1 MEDLKNELIRNLKTS
16 DDAARLFH
24 GRGESFDGLSH
35 INIDFF
41 SPTVLITAYK
51 ESEDGVIDSI
61 KTQIEEVLGD
71 RAQNIL
77 LQKDLKSSLQPTEVL
92 KGQIEENKTIS
103 ENDLSYHL
111 SLGRHQNLG
120 FFLDMKE
127 VRSYLKKKAHT
138 KKVLNL
144 FSYTGSFSVAAI
156 SGGASFSVNFDLSK
170 NSLNTARKN
179 HLLNS
184 QNTGNVKV
192 FTARHSKVI
201 WKNQQ
206 IGAL

>member
-16 DDAARLFH
+16 DEAARLFH

-51 ESEDGVIDSI
+51 ESEEGVIDSI
-61 KTQIEEVLGD
+61 KTQIEEVLGG
-71 RAQNIL
+71 RAHNIL
-77 LQKDLKSSLQPTEVL
+77 LQKRFEKLAPTEVL

-156 SGGASFSVNFDLSK
+156 SGGASFSVNFDL
-170 NSLNTARKN
+170 
-179 HLLNS
+179 
-184 QNTGNVKV
+184 
-192 FTARHSKVI
+192 
-201 WKNQQ
+201 
-206 IGAL
+206 